1 METTHICHHYLT
13 TPKFQVLNEMETLFL
28 ETQKILKSNGTLFV
42 VMGIVCYA
50 LYSKLNSV
58 EARYEEKMAK
68 IMEQINDCN
77 KQQVLI
83 LREQIE
89 KNNRLLDLYETNR
102 K

>member
-1 METTHICHHYLT
+1 
-13 TPKFQVLNEMETLFL
+13 METLFI

-50 LYSKLNSV
+50 LYGKLNSV